1 MSLSW
6 HELVR
11 AQSPGVARG
20 DMFLVVLVKPLFQN
34 TKDVLLLKQ
43 KPALEVAEAAIYGK
57 GVTAIFECG

>member
-1 MSLSW
+1 
-6 HELVR
+6 
-11 AQSPGVARG
+11 
-20 DMFLVVLVKPLFQN
+20 MFLVVLVKPLFQN